1 MYKWLAA
8 TILNVAERLPL
19 EKLFIKPASNK
30 KRIEELQAILGE
42 AHTKPAEVPP
52 EAPPAVPPAPP
63 TEEPEDLKG
72 FLEPRRQRVHLEQ
85 PDTGSISTEETVAY
99 QNREVGKLLLRME
112 RHYAQKLRINGV
124 PCDCGSSKHL
134 LDLESMCE
142 ETVPMV
148 DNPDIYYRIVVWSKE
163 VAPKSTDKAAKS
175 GLYDDEY
182 PVFARQA
189 RDFRKTVIG
198 SVEASALFPG
208 KAQEEVTEL
217 PLTQEVEEEMTEEA
231 LEKQRKDLLAQGF
244 TT

>member
-1 MYKWLAA
+1 MKRWLAA

-19 EKLFIKPASNK
+19 ERLLIKPASNK
-30 KRIEELQAILGE
+30 KRIEELQSILGD

-52 EAPPAVPPAPP
+52 ETPPEAPA
-63 TEEPEDLKG
+63 EEHEDLKG

-85 PDTGSISTEETVAY
+85 PDTNGISTEETVAY

-148 DNPDIYYRIVVWSKE
+148 ENPDIYYRIIEWSKE

-175 GLYDDEY
+175 GQYDDEY

-189 RDFRKTVIG
+189 RDFRKRIIG
-198 SVEASALFPG
+198 SVEASALFPKKEG
-208 KAQEEVTEL
+208 EEVTEL
-217 PLTQEVEEEMTEEA
+217 PLAQEVEEEITEEEF
-231 LEKQRKDLLAQGF
+231 EKQRKDLLARGF
-244 TT
+244 IT

>member
-1 MYKWLAA
+1 MNRWLAA
-8 TILNVAERLPL
+8 TFLSVAERIPL
-19 EKLFIKPASNK
+19 ERLFIKPTSNK
-30 KRIEELQAILGE
+30 KRIEELQSILEE

-52 EAPPAVPPAPP
+52 EPPPEVS
-63 TEEPEDLKG
+63 TEEHENLKG

-85 PDTGSISTEETVAY
+85 PDTSGISTEETVAY

-148 DNPDIYYRIVVWSKE
+148 DNPDIYYRIVEWSKE

-175 GLYDDEY
+175 GQYDDEY
-182 PVFARQA
+182 PVFSREA

-198 SVEASALFPG
+198 SLEASALFPK
-208 KAQEEVTEL
+208 KAEEEVTEV
-217 PLTQEVEEEMTEEA
+217 PSTEEERQA
-231 LEKQRKDLLAQGF
+231 LLSEGF